1 MTPTHFA
8 AVATSATVQAS
19 VVVSTP
25 RRPMR
30 PIPVES
36 ARTALRPAL
45 LAIVLFAL
53 AGCAGVATNATPTDR
68 RSPTLQGDAARPRV
82 AAAWRRSELY
92 FGVGDRD
99 DPATRIDDARWQG
112 FLDREVT
119 PRFPDGLTVLDAYGQ
134 WLFRGQAAP
143 ERLDSK
149 VLVILHPDTAE
160 ERAKIDAIRSA
171 WKAETGH
178 QSVLWASQAADVSF

>member
-1 MTPTHFA
+1 MPAPHLGPAQRRLKVARSAHPSLAMTDSPPPPSSRLA
-8 AVATSATVQAS
+8 ALLLGLALVVATSGCAS
-19 VVVSTP
+19 RS
-25 RRPMR
+25 
-30 PIPVES
+30 
-36 ARTALRPAL
+36 TALPADGTPS
-45 LAIVLFAL
+45 AAL
-53 AGCAGVATNATPTDR
+53 QD
-68 RSPTLQGDAARPRV
+68 DAARPGV
-82 AAAWRRSELY
+82 VTAWRRSELY

-160 ERAKIDAIRSA
+160 ARGKIDAIRSA

-178 QSVLWASQAADVSF
+178 QSVLWASQAVDVSF